1 MSNSTAPEV
10 IIADTVFINGKVAT
24 VDKDFS
30 FRRAIAVKDGW
41 IIDVGDNAEIR
52 TYIGPDTNVIDLAG
66 KVILPGAHDA
76 HIHAISFTFNNTCCY
91 LGPEAVSTVPEIRAK
106 LAEEV
111 KKFAPGE
118 WVQGAG
124 LTPEFVEGRNLTTA
138 PLTCHD
144 IDEVSPDNP
153 VAIMHGSAHGLLAN
167 SKAMELCGITADTP
181 DPPGG
186 YISRDESGQP
196 NGSFYEMSSIAMITG
211 GIPQWSDDSIRGAIL
226 DVQKLLNSEGYT
238 SYTDSTL
245 GPANNTRE
253 CAAAGERAI
262 TAYKQLHEENKL
274 TARVSMGFYSGKA
287 GTQSFEMLK
296 NDLDNFSFPKLTDPN
311 WLELKLVKIFADGVH
326 TSHTAWMKED
336 YIDEP
341 GFRGRSSL
349 GSPDASEEEQVSELH
364 RMIELAHSRGF
375 QIGVHA
381 IGDYAVMAAIDG
393 FIAAIRK
400 HPQVFGCSFRELL
413 PPGNPQRD
421 APGTTLVDEPHVLRR
436 ILPGNPRHYVVH
448 ADMLGDNEDFLRA
461 AKYGVGVS
469 AQPAFADFLFEPSIA
484 CVGKKGERVCGLR
497 EMQSLGVV
505 AAGGSDAISGELVNW
520 RKAVQSA
527 VTRKSAITG
536 RVYRPDLA
544 LTVEDAVRL
553 FTINGAMQES
563 KEHIRGSIEVGKVA
577 DFQVLDRDIFEVDP
591 EEIGDIKVVMTMV
604 SGKTVFT
611 RA

>member
-1 MSNSTAPEV
+1 MSNSKAPEA
-10 IIADTVFINGKVAT
+10 ITADTVFINGKVAT

-30 FRRAIAVKDGW
+30 FKKAIAVKDGW
-41 IIDVGDNAEIR
+41 IIDVGDSGEIR
-52 TYIGPDTNVIDLAG
+52 PYIGPDTNVIDLAG

-111 KKFAPGE
+111 KKFVPGD

-124 LTPEFVEGRNLTTA
+124 LSPEFVEGRNLTTA

-167 SKAMELCGITADTP
+167 SKAMQLCGITADTP

-186 YISRDESGQP
+186 CISRDESGRP

-211 GIPQWSDDSIRGAIL
+211 GIPQWSDGAIRGAIL

-262 TAYKQLHEENKL
+262 AAYAGLQEEKKL
-274 TARVSMGFYSGKA
+274 TARVSMGFYSGRS
-287 GTQSFEMLK
+287 GTQSYDMLK
-296 NDLDNFSFPKLTDPN
+296 NDLDNFDFLEFNDPN
-311 WLELKLVKIFADGVH
+311 WLELKLIKIFADGVQ
-326 TSHTAWMKED
+326 TSHTAWMKND
-336 YIDEP
+336 YVDEP
-341 GFRGRSSL
+341 GYRGRSSL
-349 GSPDASEEEQVSELH
+349 GAPGASEEEQVRELH
-364 RMIELAHSRGF
+364 RMIELAHTRGF
-375 QIGVHA
+375 QVGVHA

-400 HPQVFGCSFRELL
+400 HPHVFARSGQREG
-413 PPGNPQRD
+413 PHNGPQGR
-421 APGTTLVDEPHVLRR
+421 
-436 ILPGNPRHYVVH
+436 LPGNPRHYVVH
-448 ADMLGDNEDFLRA
+448 ADMLGDNEDFFRA
-461 AKYGVGVS
+461 AKYGIGVS

-505 AAGGSDAISGELVNW
+505 AAGGSDAIAGELVHW

-536 RVYRPDLA
+536 KVYRPDLA
-544 LTVEDAVRL
+544 LTVKDAVKL

-591 EEIGDIKVVMTMV
+591 EEIGEINVVMTMV
-604 SGKTVFT
+604 DGKIVFE
-611 RA
+611 RDP